1 MNTVLIIMEPP
12 MKPAIKTA
20 NCAKGFI
27 MIFKVYNIIFVLS
40 DSEKFSK
47 FELFWLALG

>member
-1 MNTVLIIMEPP
+1 MEPP

-27 MIFKVYNIIFVLS
+27 MIFEVYNIKQINIYYIEIRIS
-40 DSEKFSK
+40 
-47 FELFWLALG
+47 AQ